1 MKKHIKAAALIMA
14 LALLLAGCGNNT
26 NNTSNTNTFNR
37 SEGLDDNGYWKGIT
51 ASEYVKLPDLSSVK
65 VKQSDIDTHIRSF
78 LDAYPD
84 TKQVKDRA
92 VKDGDTINIDFV
104 GKIDGKE
111 FEGGSTKGQ
120 GTDVTIGKD
129 TFIDNMLER
138 MVGHMPGETF
148 DMNAKF
154 PESYPNN
161 PDLQNKDSVFTVT
174 INYIVEATD
183 TKWTNEFVNG
193 KLSQEYGWTTTAE
206 AEAGIKAALAEDALF
221 DASEFTKDVPEHL
234 IKYQMD
240 SMIAYYEQMASSYQM
255 DLAMLVEYMG
265 YESVDSLKESYQQ
278 SAEKT
283 SKFYLIYQAIAESKN
298 FKVTNDDLKAYFK
311 ANSGSEDYSTY
322 EQAFGLPYIKAMV
335 MYEKMSNAIAD
346 AAQIVK

>member
-1 MKKHIKAAALIMA
+1 MKKHIKTAALIMA
-14 LALLLAGCGNNT
+14 LALLLAGCGKTNNT
-26 NNTSNTNTFNR
+26 NNTGTFDR

-51 ASEYVKLPDLSSVK
+51 ASEYVKLPDLSSIK
-65 VKQSDIDTHIRSF
+65 IKQSEIDTHIKSF

-111 FEGGSTKGQ
+111 FEGGSTQGQ

-129 TFIDNMLER
+129 GFIDNMLER

-154 PESYPNN
+154 PESYPKN

-174 INYIVEATD
+174 INYIVETTD

-221 DASEFTKDVPEHL
+221 DATEFIKDVPESL
-234 IKYQMD
+234 TQYQMN
-240 SMIAYYEQMASSYQM
+240 SMIAYYEQLAASYQM
-255 DLAMLVEYMG
+255 DLATLVEYMG
-265 YESVDSLKESYQQ
+265 YESLDSLKDSYKQ

-283 SKFYLIYQAIAESKN
+283 SKFYLIYQALAEGKN
-298 FKVTNDDLKAYFK
+298 FKITNSDLKEYFK
-311 ANSGSEDYSTY
+311 ANSGSEDYSQY
-322 EQAFGLPYIKAMV
+322 ESAFGLPYIKAMV
-335 MYEKMSNAIAD
+335 MYEKMSKTIAD